1 MEYHKPVL
9 LSETINGLNI
19 KPSGTYVDATFGGG
33 GHSREILSRLTNGRL
48 IGMDHDLSAS
58 SNIPGDSKFL
68 FIHGNFRFIKNYLRY
83 YGIREVDG
91 ILADLGMSS
100 HHIENADR
108 GFSFRHDGNLD
119 MRMNSCSSFTAEKII
134 NKYAAGD
141 LLKLFR
147 SYGELLNSHKLV
159 KAVVKYRSE
168 CRITRI
174 SQFLDAISECI
185 PAKGRSKYL
194 AKVFQSLRIEV
205 NREMVNLKEFL
216 AHSVKILKPGGR
228 LVIISYH
235 SLEDRMVKNFIR
247 YGNLEGKLHKDI
259 YGNYKLLYR
268 SITKKPIV
276 PAETEIRENNRAR
289 SARLR
294 IAEKITDQND

>member
-1 MEYHKPVL
+1 MDYHKPVL

-19 KPSGTYVDATFGGG
+19 NPSGTYIDTTFGGG

-48 IGMDHDLSAS
+48 IGMDQDLSAS
-58 SNIPGDSKFL
+58 SNIPHDARFL

-83 YGIREVDG
+83 YGISEADG

-100 HHIENADR
+100 HHIDNPER

-119 MRMNSCSSFTAEKII
+119 MRMNSYSSVTAEKII
-134 NKYAAGD
+134 NDYAAND
-141 LLKLFR
+141 LLRIFR

-159 KAVVKYRSE
+159 KAIEKYRAE
-168 CRITRI
+168 TRITRVK
-174 SQFLDAISECI
+174 QFLDAISACI
-185 PAKGRSKYL
+185 PSKGKSKYL

-205 NREMVNLKEFL
+205 NKEMVNLKELL
-216 AHSVKILKPGGR
+216 AHSVKIMKPGGR

-259 YGNYKLLYR
+259 YGNYKLPYK

-276 PAETEIRENNRAR
+276 PAETEIKANKRAR
-289 SARLR
+289 SAKLR
-294 IAEKITDQND
+294 IAEKIKD

>member
-1 MEYHKPVL
+1 MNYHKPVL

-19 KPSGTYVDATFGGG
+19 NPSGTYIDTTFGGG

-48 IGMDHDLSAS
+48 IGMDQDLSAS
-58 SNIPGDSKFL
+58 SNIPHDARFL

-83 YGIREVDG
+83 YGISEADG

-100 HHIENADR
+100 HHIDNPER
-108 GFSFRHDGNLD
+108 GFSFRYDGNLD
-119 MRMNSCSSFTAEKII
+119 MRMNSYSSVTAEKII
-134 NKYAAGD
+134 NDYAAND
-141 LLKLFR
+141 LLRIFR

-159 KAVVKYRSE
+159 KAIEKYRAE
-168 CRITRI
+168 TRITRVK
-174 SQFLDAISECI
+174 QFLDAISACI
-185 PAKGRSKYL
+185 PSKGKSKYL

-205 NREMVNLKEFL
+205 NKEMVNLKELL
-216 AHSVKILKPGGR
+216 AHSVKIMKPGGR

-259 YGNYKLLYR
+259 YGNYKLLYK
-268 SITKKPIV
+268 SITKKPV
-276 PAETEIRENNRAR
+276 VAAETEIKANNRAR

-294 IAEKITDQND
+294 IAEKIKD